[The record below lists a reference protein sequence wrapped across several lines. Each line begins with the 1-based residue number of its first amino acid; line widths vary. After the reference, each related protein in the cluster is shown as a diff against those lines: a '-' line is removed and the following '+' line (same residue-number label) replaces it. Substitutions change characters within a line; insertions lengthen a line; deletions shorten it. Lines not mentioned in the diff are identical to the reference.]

1 MHHCHLVVTTRP
13 GFDWPTN
20 PALAALAGCR
30 VENAAEL
37 SEAVAGKILLQ
48 CVTLLE
54 ISASAIRQ
62 QIQQGQSIRFL
73 LPEAVNQYLV
83 EHPYGDKTEHM
94 TVEEIRALVRQ
105 SLEDLKA
112 QDIVELDVT
121 DKTSVTDY
129 LFIATGTSSRHV
141 KSIANNVFQ
150 DAKNAGLQ
158 PLGMEGEADADWVLV
173 DLGDVIVHVMQP
185 QSREFYDLESLW
197 RLDVLQRERQD
208 AS

>member
-1 MHHCHLVVTTRP
+1 
-13 GFDWPTN
+13 
-20 PALAALAGCR
+20 
-30 VENAAEL
+30 
-37 SEAVAGKILLQ
+37 
-48 CVTLLE
+48 
-54 ISASAIRQ
+54 
-62 QIQQGQSIRFL
+62 
-73 LPEAVNQYLV
+73 
-83 EHPYGDKTEHM
+83 M
-94 TVEEIRALVRQ
+94 TVDQLRALVRKA
-105 SLEDLKA
+105 LEDLKA

-150 DAKNAGLQ
+150 EAKQAGLQ
-158 PLGMEGEADADWVLV
+158 PLGMEGETDADWVLV

-185 QSREFYDLESLW
+185 ESREFYDLESLW